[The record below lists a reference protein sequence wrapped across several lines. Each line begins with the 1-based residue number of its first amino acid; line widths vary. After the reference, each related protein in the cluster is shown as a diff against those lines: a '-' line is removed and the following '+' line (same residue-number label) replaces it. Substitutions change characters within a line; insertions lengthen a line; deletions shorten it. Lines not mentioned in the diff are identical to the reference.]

1 VNRNIGIS
9 AAALGAT
16 AVLFGAFGAHM
27 LRGSLDERSL
37 LIWHTSVDYQFW
49 HALAVLAIAGF
60 APAAEKWWSRAAW
73 ILVAGVVV
81 FCASLYAL
89 ALGAPVWIGAVTPF
103 GGLLLI
109 VGWIFSGIAFWC
121 SASSK

>member
-1 VNRNIGIS
+1 
-9 AAALGAT
+9 
-16 AVLFGAFGAHM
+16 
-27 LRGSLDERSL
+27 
-37 LIWHTSVDYQFW
+37 VDYQFG

-60 APAAEKWWSRAAW
+60 APAAEKWWPRAAW
-73 ILVAGVVV
+73 TIISGTVL

-109 VGWIFSGIAFWC
+109 AGWALAGVAFWC
-121 SASSK
+121 SASRK